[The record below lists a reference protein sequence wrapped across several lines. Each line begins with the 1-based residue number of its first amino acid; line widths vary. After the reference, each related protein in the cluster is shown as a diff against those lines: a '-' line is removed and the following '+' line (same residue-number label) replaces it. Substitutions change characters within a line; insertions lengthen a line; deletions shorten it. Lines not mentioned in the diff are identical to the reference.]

1 MAIIAYA
8 SANSAP
14 VSNPA
19 VDYTVD
25 LSAVSLPQT
34 GLQIYGAAT
43 DSSDPSATF
52 SWQWYIM
59 AAPTGST
66 VALSSAT
73 AQNPLVNNVD
83 IWGNVR
89 LFLVA
94 TNTATSETSE
104 TDPLRAPSSAFVVI
118 RVLSANEGIQKPA
131 AGERNWYDDLSVWAD
146 RIEAMSTLVGAF
158 TPHTITQHSD
168 VVDATGADLEV
179 LTGGGYADDPDTT
192 SPNPVNA
199 FGHSLLH
206 KHHGSDIDIATSTTP
221 GAIYLDAAY
230 SGPAATPRA
239 MTDDY
244 FMLTAHVSRTFTD
257 SGDSNA
263 ILKGYTYDSKVQP
276 MVYFG
281 VPPDLATS
289 FYTVE
294 DVILV
299 FNRAPKDT
307 TAYTFEL
314 VTAALDN
321 TTAGRKAWNVTA
333 VASSSWT
340 LPALDSATDLQHSW
354 GVSFITEGNTAGFG
368 PFPTAGIGLLGIR
381 CTASPEVLAD
391 AARGLSITLV
401 CKRS

>member
-8 SANSAP
+8 SANSSP
-14 VSNPA
+14 TSNPA

-25 LSAVSLPQT
+25 LSAVSLPQSS
-34 GLQIYGAAT
+34 LQIYGDAQ
-43 DSSDPSATF
+43 DSANPSATF

-59 AAPTGST
+59 ASPTGST

-104 TDPLRAPSSAFVVI
+104 TDPLRAPSSAFVVV

-131 AGERNWYDDLSVWAD
+131 AGERNWYDDLAVWAD
-146 RIEAMSTLVGAF
+146 RIEAMSTLVGSF

-179 LTGGGYADDPDTT
+179 LTGGGYADDPDSA

-206 KHHGSDIDIATSTTP
+206 KHHGSDIDIATTSTP
-221 GAIYLDAAY
+221 GAIYLDTAY
-230 SGPAATPRA
+230 SGPAETPRA
-239 MTDDY
+239 MTEDY

-257 SGDSNA
+257 SGDVDA
-263 ILKGYTYDSKVQP
+263 IMKGYLYDNRIQP
-276 MVYFG
+276 LVTWGF
-281 VPPDLATS
+281 PPDIATGL
-289 FYTVE
+289 YTIE
-294 DVILV
+294 DIILV
-299 FNRAPKDT
+299 FNRAPNDT
-307 TAYTFEL
+307 TEYTFEL
-314 VTAALDN
+314 VTSVLDN
-321 TTAGRKAWNVTA
+321 TTAGRKAWSVTA
-333 VASSSWT
+333 VAGSSWT
-340 LPALDSATDLQHSW
+340 LPALDATTDPMHTW
-354 GVSFITEGNTAGFG
+354 GVSFVTEGNTAGFG
-368 PFPTAGIGLLGIR
+368 PYPTTGLGLLGIR
-381 CTASPEVLAD
+381 CTASPTLVNAG
-391 AARGLSITLV
+391 RGLSVTLV
-401 CKRS
+401 CKRA